1 MGVAMH
7 EGTADPDAPGHVF
20 QTDRPIE
27 NVREAAKSLENLA
40 GALLALVGSF
50 HGSLLVFNHRPLTVS
65 GLVPEST
72 VKSVRDNKGKLYAK
86 YFDVLVE
93 LRQLVPGDQQKHPAT
108 LDAWRGV

>member
-27 NVREAAKSLENLA
+27 NVREAAKGLENLA
-40 GALLALVGSF
+40 GALLALVGSL

-65 GLVPEST
+65 GSIPEST
-72 VKSVRDNKGKLYAK
+72 VKNVRDNKGEMYEK
-86 YFDVLVE
+86 YFAAYVE
-93 LRQLVPGDQQKHPAT
+93 LRQLAPG
-108 LDAWRGV
+108 GE